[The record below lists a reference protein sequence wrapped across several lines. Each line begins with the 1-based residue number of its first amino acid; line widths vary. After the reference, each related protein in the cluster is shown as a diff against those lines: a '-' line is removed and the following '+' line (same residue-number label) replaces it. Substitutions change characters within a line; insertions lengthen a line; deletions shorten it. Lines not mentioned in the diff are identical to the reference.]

1 MLPAGGP
8 RHRRRQRHHRHRL
21 QTDQRVDSLCRVTL
35 CVCVQ
40 AMALLDAA
48 ALGQQLQQLAGLQA
62 AHAAA
67 GDLAPLQAF
76 CSEVLSQR
84 NSGGPAA

>member
-1 MLPAGGP
+1 
-8 RHRRRQRHHRHRL
+8 
-21 QTDQRVDSLCRVTL
+21 
-35 CVCVQ
+35 
-40 AMALLDAA
+40 MALLDAA

-76 CSEVLSQR
+76 CAEVLSQR
-84 NSGGPAA
+84 NSGGRRIIQQCPLRFIFCANDPEF